1 MGMAEAVE
9 CKGGV
14 GDDDM
19 PAGEAMEVG
28 NMKSSMFI
36 ASGSE
41 GLFDMSTDWRSF
53 AIPEGLLVFRC

>member
-1 MGMAEAVE
+1 MGIAEAVE

-19 PAGEAMEVG
+19 PAGDAIEVG

-41 GLFDMSTDWRSF
+41 GLLDISTDWRSF
-53 AIPEGLLVFRC
+53 AIPEGLLVLRC

>member
-14 GDDDM
+14 GDDVM

-28 NMKSSMFI
+28 DMKSSMFI

-41 GLFDMSTDWRSF
+41 G
-53 AIPEGLLVFRC
+53 

>member
-53 AIPEGLLVFRC
+53 VIPEGLLVLRC